1 MGEES
6 VSLVYFRGE
15 FEVSGKK
22 ERLVLV
28 IDPVQR
34 KIVFADY
41 EENAVDLAKQ
51 MEEKYLAG
59 DQEPG

>member
-1 MGEES
+1 MS
-6 VSLVYFRGE
+6 DSSLLYFRAD
-15 FEVSGKK
+15 FVVNNKP

-51 MEEKYLAG
+51 MEEKYL
-59 DQEPG
+59 DQKED